1 MRNRDKSRITPSEMR
16 FMRHTAGYT
25 KWDHKR
31 NEDILHELHIERVLD
46 YIHQY
51 QNNAI
56 QHVYRMPR
64 TRFPRTILKY
74 RPSGKRS
81 LGGPMKR
88 RTEHF
93 M

>member
-1 MRNRDKSRITPSEMR
+1 MFQTFLVKIHYVLLLLLLSSLSM
-16 FMRHTAGYT
+16 
-25 KWDHKR
+25 R
-31 NEDILHELHIERVLD
+31 NEDILHKLHIEPVLD

-51 QNNAI
+51 QNNWI

-64 TRFPRTILKY
+64 TRFPRTILNY

-81 LGGPMKR
+81 LGRPMNR
-88 RTEHF
+88 WTENF